1 MGYNILLFL
10 VILGFIFLVKKIP
23 EIRGHIEEKKVSAFL
38 ATLPSY
44 EYKIFND
51 ILLATESGTTQID
64 HIVVSR
70 SGIFVIETKNY
81 RGWIT
86 GNENGSEWTKN
97 VYGNK
102 YRFANPF
109 RQNYGHIK
117 ALEKLLNIDSH
128 NFISIVCFSSRASLK
143 VQTTK
148 HLIYDS
154 QLINTIRLYQSE
166 LLSDSEV
173 ERIASVLSSS
183 NIVEK
188 RARKEH
194 VTQLQKKRTTIN
206 QNIRAGICPQCGG
219 NLVLRNGKYGSF
231 YGCSHYPTGKFTNK
245 I

>member
-70 SGIFVIETKNY
+70 FGIFVIETKNY

-86 GNENGSEWTKN
+86 GNENGS
-97 VYGNK
+97 
-102 YRFANPF
+102 
-109 RQNYGHIK
+109 
-117 ALEKLLNIDSH
+117 
-128 NFISIVCFSSRASLK
+128 
-143 VQTTK
+143 
-148 HLIYDS
+148 
-154 QLINTIRLYQSE
+154 
-166 LLSDSEV
+166 
-173 ERIASVLSSS
+173 
-183 NIVEK
+183 
-188 RARKEH
+188 
-194 VTQLQKKRTTIN
+194 
-206 QNIRAGICPQCGG
+206 AGICPKCGG

-231 YGCSHYPTGKFTNK
+231 YGCSHYPTCKFTKK

>member
-10 VILGFIFLVKKIP
+10 VIFGFIFLVKKIP

-70 SGIFVIETKNY
+70 FGIFVIETKSY

-86 GNENGSEWTKN
+86 GNENGS
-97 VYGNK
+97 
-102 YRFANPF
+102 
-109 RQNYGHIK
+109 
-117 ALEKLLNIDSH
+117 
-128 NFISIVCFSSRASLK
+128 
-143 VQTTK
+143 
-148 HLIYDS
+148 
-154 QLINTIRLYQSE
+154 
-166 LLSDSEV
+166 
-173 ERIASVLSSS
+173 
-183 NIVEK
+183 
-188 RARKEH
+188 
-194 VTQLQKKRTTIN
+194 
-206 QNIRAGICPQCGG
+206 AGICPQCGG

-231 YGCSHYPTGKFTNK
+231 YGCSHYPTCKFTKK

>member
-10 VILGFIFLVKKIP
+10 VIFGFIFLVKKIP

-70 SGIFVIETKNY
+70 FGIFVIETKNY

-86 GNENGSEWTKN
+86 GNEN
-97 VYGNK
+97 
-102 YRFANPF
+102 
-109 RQNYGHIK
+109 
-117 ALEKLLNIDSH
+117 
-128 NFISIVCFSSRASLK
+128 
-143 VQTTK
+143 
-148 HLIYDS
+148 
-154 QLINTIRLYQSE
+154 
-166 LLSDSEV
+166 
-173 ERIASVLSSS
+173 
-183 NIVEK
+183 
-188 RARKEH
+188 
-194 VTQLQKKRTTIN
+194 
-206 QNIRAGICPQCGG
+206 IRAGICPKCGG

-231 YGCSHYPTGKFTNK
+231 YGCSHYPTCKFTKK

>member
-1 MGYNILLFL
+1 MGYNILLLL

-70 SGIFVIETKNY
+70 FGIFVIETKNY

-109 RQNYGHIK
+109 RQNYDTSRLWK
-117 ALEKLLNIDSH
+117 
-128 NFISIVCFSSRASLK
+128 NFSTQIPIILFLSS
-143 VQTTK
+143 VF
-148 HLIYDS
+148 HP
-154 QLINTIRLYQSE
+154 E
-166 LLSDSEV
+166 LL
-173 ERIASVLSSS
+173 
-183 NIVEK
+183 
-188 RARKEH
+188 
-194 VTQLQKKRTTIN
+194 
-206 QNIRAGICPQCGG
+206 
-219 NLVLRNGKYGSF
+219 
-231 YGCSHYPTGKFTNK
+231 
-245 I
+245 